1 MMVSRRI
8 IYFTG
13 LVMGVVFHSLYGQ
26 YLSFLLLRFLIL
38 LPFVSL
44 LVSLPAM
51 LRVRVLL
58 SASKA
63 SPRGESAA
71 ARLKMDSRCFLPVGC
86 LSMTFTGE
94 NRFTGDQLK
103 KRKCSY
109 WGVLKAEENLTL
121 PSERCGV
128 ISCSLGRV
136 WAWDYMGIF
145 AIPVRRCDPAVYTV
159 LPIPQKPKPMPE
171 LDQDSAITLKPKPGG
186 GYSEEH
192 ELRPYRQG
200 DPLNVIHW
208 KLSSKLDDTIVR
220 EPQLMKRKRITL
232 SVTASADPKELES
245 QMDQLLYLSTALV
258 EKGIPHR
265 ICFGAHLEAYIKDK
279 YSLDEFMEIILS
291 RRPDKSRG
299 PVDRNKPDE
308 LVYSIRPMAKE
319 GAKQP

>member
-1 MMVSRRI
+1 MSSRRLV
-8 IYFTG
+8 YLTG

-26 YLSFLLLRFLIL
+26 YLSFILLRFLIL

-51 LRVRVLL
+51 LRVRVWL
-58 SASKA
+58 SASGA
-63 SPRGESAA
+63 SPRGEAAA
-71 ARLKMDSRCFLPVGC
+71 ARLRIDSRFFLPVGC
-86 LSMTFTGE
+86 LSLTFSGE
-94 NRFTGDQLK
+94 NKFTGDKVDK
-103 KRKCSY
+103 KRFRY
-109 WGVLKAEENLTL
+109 WGVLQAEEELSL

-145 AIPVRRCDPAVYTV
+145 ALPVRRCDPAVYTV
-159 LPIPQKPKPMPE
+159 LPIPQKPQPVPE

-208 KLSSKLDDTIVR
+208 KLSSKLDEPIVR

-232 SVTASADPKELES
+232 SVTPKGAGKDLES
-245 QMDQLLYLSTALV
+245 QLDQLLYLSLDLI

-265 ICFGAHLEAYIKDK
+265 ICFGAHMEAYVKDRN
-279 YSLDEFMEIILS
+279 SLDEFLLAILS
-291 RRPDKSRG
+291 VRPDGSRG
-299 PVDRNKPDE
+299 PVDRNKQDE
-308 LVYSIRPMAKE
+308 LVFCIRPQVQE
-319 GAKQP
+319 GVKK